1 MDRNWENFLLPYK
14 QTVDELKVKLRGLR
28 SMYHLRKEHGPIEFV
43 TGRVK
48 PVNSILVKSQT
59 RKIPLNKLET
69 DMEDLAGIRIMC
81 PFVEDILEVVEILKN
96 RKDLKVVYEKDYIS
110 NEKESGYRSYHLI
123 CEYPVQLI
131 DEEKVVLVEIQI
143 RTLAMNFWASIEH
156 SLNYKYQDEFPSHI
170 KTRLQ
175 KAAESAFQL
184 DEEMS
189 TIRDEIKEVRKNYRY
204 YKEDYGNREG

>member
-1 MDRNWENFLLPYK
+1 MNRDWELFLLPYK

-28 SMYHLRKEHGPIEFV
+28 GMYQLRKEHGPIEFV

-48 PVNSILVKSQT
+48 PINSIIMKSKT
-59 RKIPLNKLET
+59 RGISLDKLET

-81 PFVEDILEVVEILKN
+81 PFVEDIHDVVSMLKKRN
-96 RKDLKVVYEKDYIS
+96 DLTVVYEKDYVT
-110 NEKESGYRSYHLI
+110 NKKDSGYRSYHLI

-131 DEEKVVLVEIQI
+131 DEVKVVLVEIQI

-156 SLNYKYQDEFPSHI
+156 SLNYKYQGEFPEEI
-170 KTRLQ
+170 NNRLQ

-189 TIRDEIKEVRKNYRY
+189 TIREEIKEIQKNFRY
-204 YKEDYGNREG
+204 SQE

>member
-1 MDRNWENFLLPYK
+1 MERDWELFLIPYE
-14 QTVDELKVKLRGLR
+14 QTVDELKVKLKGLR
-28 SMYHLRKEHGPIEFV
+28 KMYHLRKEHGPIEFV

-48 PVNSILVKSQT
+48 PVKSILLKSET
-59 RKIPLNKLET
+59 RNISLNNIEK

-81 PFVEDILEVVEILKN
+81 PFVEDIPEVVEMLRQRN
-96 RKDLKVVYEKDYIS
+96 DLKILEEKDYVTHK
-110 NEKESGYRSYHLI
+110 KESGYRSYHLV

-131 DEEKVVLVEIQI
+131 DEVKPVLVEIQV

-156 SLNYKYQDEFPSHI
+156 SLSYKYQGQYPEEI
-170 KTRLQ
+170 NNRLQ

-189 TIRDEIKEVRKNYRY
+189 TIREEIKEAQQNYNF
-204 YKEDYGNREG
+204 KK